1 MLKLHYAYDS
11 VSNITDVVNQAP
23 QLSNGLGGDYDN
35 SYGYDNLYRLSS
47 AEGHW
52 YGVSPLSYNLSM
64 SYFDNGRI
72 CKKVLTAGTLLNG
85 NFSAVSYGRYY
96 HYNTTSQQNTIIGID
111 GSEIHGFQWDA
122 TGNLIYHRFDR
133 IPGERFLCWDE
144 ANRLQ
149 GVRDDEY
156 LSFYQYDANGERTYK
171 LTGKPSR
178 QNVSGRWSATYVL
191 DNPTLYPSPYMV
203 VTPKGYT
210 KHYYVENERIA
221 SRIGGGGIIEI
232 DSPIVRRKDVKKKV
246 LDLNSPH
253 LKKVLDCLQRPE
265 VYLKNTLEDI
275 YRYKDIVE
283 HEDEGYWYHPD
294 HLGSSSWITNI
305 KGDAIQHLHY
315 LPWGEDFVDQR
326 STNWNAMYT
335 FSAKEK
341 DTETGYSYFGARYYS
356 SDLSIW
362 LSVDPMSDKYPSL
375 SPYVYCADN
384 PIKLVDPN
392 GEDIWEI
399 NSHGKVVNH
408 VVDKT
413 KDAFY
418 IVDKNGNRIKGKEL
432 SFNYGTIETYKS
444 QYSDEAKTTF
454 DWYNVRGDNN
464 GSQLFEFLAKNTT
477 VEYSQLMLGEKGDNG
492 LNVIS
497 TSHESGTERSVNF
510 LLDNK
515 YQYGYT
521 IRGHNHNHPRNTP
534 YPSGLDTRDCDIG
547 FANKL
552 TNISLKNGSGTP
564 TFKIYLPQRNKYI
577 KYDRNS
583 TYSNFPGVFSINK
596 LNPVIVQP

>member
-375 SPYVYCADN
+375 SPYVYCANN

-392 GEDIWEI
+392 GEEVYIFGKNRHRNTIIRSLNKHFENITIGYNKKSGQLYIEKGTALTNDEI
-399 NSHGKVVNH
+399 ALADAISDKKIEVNIQLSKSSTLDYKNSKGETLKV
-408 VVDKT
+408 DGAG
-413 KDAFY
+413 AFL
-418 IVDKNGNRIKGKEL
+418 GNTIFYDGKGKRTE
-432 SFNYGTIETYKS
+432 NIRK
-444 QYSDEAKTTF
+444 
-454 DWYNVRGDNN
+454 VRTQQHISMEG
-464 GSQLFEFLAKNTT
+464 LAKYYKKKNWGALANHEIT
-477 VEYSQLMLGEKGDNG
+477 ESYQGG
-492 LNVIS
+492 VIS
-497 TSHESGTERSVNF
+497 STENVPGTSE
-510 LLDNK
+510 
-515 YQYGYT
+515 Q
-521 IRGHNHNHPRNTP
+521 
-534 YPSGLDTRDCDIG
+534 GL
-547 FANKL
+547 
-552 TNISLKNGSGTP
+552 
-564 TFKIYLPQRNKYI
+564 
-577 KYDRNS
+577 
-583 TYSNFPGVFSINK
+583 INK
-596 LNPVIVQP
+596 DIFNRAHEAATSQPTPKKYKE